1 MNTNNPL
8 IIANMV
14 KLQAKK
20 YPNLDVINFE
30 HQGKIEPVTYKE
42 LWEGG
47 QKLAIGL
54 KSMGMKQG
62 DYFALLIQNHAEFV
76 QFMIASSII
85 GTVIVPID
93 PRTRSDKLKYFLN
106 DSGCKGVVCSE
117 YSLAELLKTSGD
129 CLALEWI
136 VSLDKLAITPHL
148 TLSSL
153 NLKFDSASKWL
164 SEPLPKCLLEVVVES
179 ELEPMELMYTSGTT
193 GDPKGIVI
201 PYARFGGAGTHGE
214 KVFGYRQDDRP
225 YTGLSLTHGN
235 AQFATLA
242 PSLKMGLRCVISRKF
257 TKSRLWEIIRENNCT
272 TFTLL
277 GGMVTAIYSEDR
289 KQDDHINPVRLVVSA
304 GMPATLWKKFEER
317 YGVDILEFFGAMEGG
332 MTVKPVGQGPIGS
345 CGQVVPGLMAKIV
358 NEDGIEV
365 PSGELGEIVFKPID
379 ADHPPVKYLNNKKAS
394 EQKVVNG
401 WLQSGDI
408 ATMDKDGWVFF
419 QYRKGGGIRRNG
431 DFINPAQVE
440 RILAE
445 HPSVDDVFV
454 YGVPAQ
460 NGAPG
465 EKDIVAAITP
475 KGRVNPNELLSWA
488 SAKLEKNMVPSYIQV
503 VDKIPKTASEKPQ
516 ERFLLEQFNK
526 ESNFIYKNI

>member
-1 MNTNNPL
+1 MNTDNLL

-14 KLQAKK
+14 ALKAKTD
-20 YPNLDVINFE
+20 PHLDVVSFE
-30 HQGKIEPVTYKE
+30 HQGKIEPITYKE

-54 KSMGMKQG
+54 KSMGMEQG
-62 DYFALLIQNHAEFV
+62 DYFALLIQNHAEFI

-106 DSGCKGVVCSE
+106 DSGSKGVVCAE
-117 YSLAELLKTSGD
+117 YSLLELLKTSGD
-129 CLALEWI
+129 CSALEWV
-136 VSLDKLAITPHL
+136 VSLDEIAKTQDI

-153 NLKFDSASKWL
+153 NLKFASASKWL
-164 SEPLPKCLLEVVVES
+164 SETLPKCLVEVVVES
-179 ELEPMELMYTSGTT
+179 EFEPMELMYTSGTT

-201 PYARFGGAGTHGE
+201 PYARFGGAATHGE

-257 TKSRLWEIIRENNCT
+257 TKSRLWEVIRENNCT

-277 GGMVTAIYSEDR
+277 GGMVTAIYSEQR
-289 KQDDHINPVRLVVSA
+289 KKDDHINPVRLVVSA
-304 GMPATLWKKFEER
+304 GMPATLWEKFEER
-317 YGVDILEFFGAMEGG
+317 YDVNILEFFGAMEGG
-332 MTVKPVGQGPIGS
+332 MTVKPVGKGPMGS
-345 CGQVVPGLMAKIV
+345 CGRVAPGLIAKIV
-358 NEDGIEV
+358 NDDGIEV
-365 PSGELGEIVFKPID
+365 PRGELGEIIFKPID
-379 ADHPPVKYLNNKKAS
+379 GDHPPIKYLNNKKAS
-394 EQKVVNG
+394 EEKVVNG

-419 QYRKGGGIRRNG
+419 KYRKGGGIRRNG

-440 RILAE
+440 RIMSE
-445 HPSVDDVFV
+445 HMSVDDVFV
-454 YGVPAQ
+454 YGVPAL

-465 EKDIVAAITP
+465 EKDIVAAIKP
-475 KGRVNPNELLSWA
+475 KGRLNPNELLIWA
-488 SAKLEKNMVPSYIQV
+488 SEKLERNMIPSYIQV

-526 ESNFIYKNI
+526 ESNLIYKNI